1 MNGGIN
7 DRRIL
12 LDVIFMI
19 VIDGG
24 TTMRI
29 NENFT
34 AEMIMSL
41 RKENMRLKRLDELE
55 LNEEEK
61 DIINDICSALFKW
74 GSGQDIKLY
83 SLYGIPSVKYQI
95 HHSGV
100 DKDKICKWFRI
111 QGFKPNAFNLKEN
124 EICISVM

>member
-1 MNGGIN
+1 
-7 DRRIL
+7 
-12 LDVIFMI
+12 
-19 VIDGG
+19 
-24 TTMRI
+24 MRI

-34 AEMIMSL
+34 ADMIIEL
-41 RKENMRLKRLDELE
+41 RKEVIVEEETKEKAKEADEEETEQDSLIGE

-61 DIINDICSALFKW
+61 DIINDICSTLFKW
-74 GSGQDIKLY
+74 GSGQDIKLN
-83 SLYGIPSVKYQI
+83 SFRGVLGLPSVKYQI